1 MNKRKQVKEA
11 YPAVLKACNGNKAI
25 KNMSDEINNQ
35 HEVLETLIAYLACEL
50 GYENARILINKLN
63 TKGK

>member
-11 YPAVLKACNGNKAI
+11 YPAVL
-25 KNMSDEINNQ
+25 DEISNQ

-50 GYENARILINKLN
+50 GSQNARNLIEKLN
-63 TKGK
+63 TRGNKHETN